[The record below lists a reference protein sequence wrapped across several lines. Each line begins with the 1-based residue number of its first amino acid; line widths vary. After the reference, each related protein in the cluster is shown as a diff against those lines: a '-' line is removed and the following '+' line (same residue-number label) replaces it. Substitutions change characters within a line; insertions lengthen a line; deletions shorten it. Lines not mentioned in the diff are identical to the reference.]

1 MFQNKLHSRADFF
14 NLIAFLKLQ
23 NVPKSR
29 IHFNTYWRG
38 AYIQGMGVISLE
50 GGGVLIIGSLR
61 CFRLTVL
68 ENQKLRGSE

>member
-1 MFQNKLHSRADFF
+1 MMAASFEASLNFIRLRGGGGNVFQNKLHSRADFF

-50 GGGVLIIGSLR
+50 GGCL
-61 CFRLTVL
+61 
-68 ENQKLRGSE
+68 